1 MKEIIKEIF
10 EWAKPYILVCS
21 VFFSTLF
28 LIAIVIEQHQKIQT
42 LKERIEIKP
51 QVLYITKVDSVFVN
65 KLQTQNDS
73 LKVELFVAKYKLAR
87 IKEYN
92 ELGQKGNNFR
102 YLPGWI
108 NRALEEHPED

>member
-1 MKEIIKEIF
+1 MKEVIKEIF
-10 EWAKPYILVCS
+10 EWAKPHILVCS
-21 VFFSTLF
+21 VFFSTIF
-28 LIAIVIEQHQKIQT
+28 LIAIIMEQHHKIQT

-51 QVLYITKVDSVFVN
+51 QVMYLTKIDSTYVN
-65 KLQTQNDS
+65 NVQKENDS

-92 ELGQKGNNFR
+92 ELGQRGSNYR